1 MCNICVICNNVHCS
15 WWCRSWWW
23 SAVKESRQPSALQ
36 NNWGAWGTPKRII
49 PLLFFICSSLCESDV
64 ISRLLSAMRSSI
76 ELGKET
82 SVWIHHSR
90 RKAGGR
96 RDENGW
102 RLFVVN
108 ARSAD
113 RLQNM
118 LKTHTLRINLLLC
131 QNIDEIRPGISP
143 TPLVHGYTI
152 SYRIHRKGPLVPTSR
167 LSLANCK

>member
-118 LKTHTLRINLLLC
+118 LKIPHAANK
-131 QNIDEIRPGISP
+131 SP
-143 TPLVHGYTI
+143 PLSEYRWNTTRDKPYTTCP
-152 SYRIHRKGPLVPTSR
+152 RIH
-167 LSLANCK
+167 N